1 MLIVAMSL
9 LPCLPFLSK
18 ECSGSSAGTGA
29 GLGAHFLWGFAFLF
43 WPLLT
48 GMDPVS
54 IMSHRMI
61 WTVVFLGAVLAVSGK
76 LTAVRQAFQS
86 WRTLAALF
94 LAALLLGTNWTIY
107 IWAVTTGQ
115 IVDSSLGYFITPLL
129 NVLMG
134 RIFLGEKLTRPQSL
148 AIALAFC
155 GVAVSV
161 AAFGQVP
168 WLGCSLAMT
177 FALYGYVQKTL
188 RMDSAPS
195 LFVQALLL
203 MPAALLW
210 LGVMEEGFGLTGH
223 GIMRPVLLI
232 STIFF
237 TGLPLMM
244 FGYAARRVTLAT
256 IGILQYVSPS
266 IAFLLAITVLGEN
279 MKPADMISFPVIW
292 VALAIYTWDAV
303 HHLHKAKENA

>member
-1 MLIVAMSL
+1 MSL
-9 LPCLPFLSK
+9 LPCLPFLCK

-29 GLGAHFLWGFAFLF
+29 GLGAHFLWGFAVLF

-61 WTVVFLGAVLAVSGK
+61 WTVAFLGAVLAVSGK
-76 LTAVRQAFQS
+76 LAAVRQAFQS
-86 WRTLAALF
+86 WRTLATLF

-134 RIFLGEKLTRPQSL
+134 RLFLGEKLTRPQAL

-168 WLGCSLAMT
+168 WLGCSLALT

-223 GIMRPVLLI
+223 GIMRPVLLV

-266 IAFLLAITVLGEN
+266 ISFLLAITVLGES

>member
-1 MLIVAMSL
+1 M

-18 ECSGSSAGTGA
+18 ECHGASAGTGA
-29 GLGAHFLWGFAFLF
+29 GLGAHLLWGFAVLF

-61 WTVVFLGAVLAVSGK
+61 WTVAFLGGVLAATGHMN
-76 LTAVRQAFQS
+76 AVRDAFRS
-86 WRTLAALF
+86 VRMLLVLL

-107 IWAVTTGQ
+107 IWAATTGQ
-115 IVDSSLGYFITPLL
+115 IVDASLGYFITPLL

-134 RIFLGEKLTRPQSL
+134 RVFLGEKLTRPQSL

-168 WLGCSLAMT
+168 WLGCSLAVT

-210 LGVMEEGFGLTGH
+210 LGFMEEGFGLTGH
-223 GIMRPVLLI
+223 GVMRPVLLV

-266 IAFLLAITVLGEN
+266 IAFLLAITVLGES

-292 VALAIYTWDAV
+292 LALAIYTWDAV
-303 HHLHKAKENA
+303 HHLHKAKEKA

>member
-1 MLIVAMSL
+1 MSL

-29 GLGAHFLWGFAFLF
+29 GLGAHFLWGFAVLF

-61 WTVVFLGAVLAVSGK
+61 WTVAFLGAVLAVSGK
-76 LTAVRQAFQS
+76 LAAVRQAFQS

-134 RIFLGEKLTRPQSL
+134 RLFLGEKLTRPQAL

-168 WLGCSLAMT
+168 WLGCSLALT

-223 GIMRPVLLI
+223 GIMRPVLLV

-266 IAFLLAITVLGEN
+266 FSFLLAITVLGES